1 MTTTEKQLISILFVP
16 DTYEIIRIFD
26 QTSGKVFTPDKLQVI
41 GNNMYNWAK
50 SIKPAPEQ
58 FGDLSSFLMA
68 IKRSTPDGITYKFT
82 NNGNFLTEYLLGPHY
97 SSNKLSRAFDIT
109 YSMTGNY
116 HSLLVSFNIRSE
128 ISIMSNPSDKT
139 QEKETYAT
147 NNTTNTTNT
156 NTNTLQ
162 LRHELINPLNAIKLS
177 GDQIRKHI
185 RKQNGSSSVS
195 IQDIDKFNNII
206 LNEVDNSIY
215 IIDTLINENSATRTN
230 ISLDKIPLTTFNSY
244 IQRQLDLI
252 NQTYFMFA
260 PVHVDW
266 PNEIQD
272 TNYILTHYVCVNTNY
287 MKIILD
293 NVFRNIYGHIDTV
306 STAYTTSIPFTLNY
320 KPTPIESNSSETLG
334 PTVSSITD
342 GITLNKENTTNKF
355 TILISGNEIQLLI
368 SNKIK
373 KSPAT
378 KSNNNHTIRNSD
390 WRNCKVAQSIIDRYN
405 LVVDYQDGPCK
416 SDMIPLAKP
425 VDTCTK
431 SKNNMGI
438 GLTLINNLCNKM
450 DVKWNMI
457 DNDTEICFIL
467 TIPVLSDAR
476 HLGHF
481 YQPVL
486 ENTSIMVQCVL

>member
-16 DTYEIIRIFD
+16 DTYDIIRIFD

-68 IKRSTPDGITYKFT
+68 IKRSTPNGIPYKFT
-82 NNGNFLTEYLLGPHY
+82 NNGNFLTEYLLGSHY
-97 SSNKLSRAFDIT
+97 SSNKLSRVFEIT

-116 HSLLVSFNIRSE
+116 HSLLVAFNVRSE
-128 ISIMSNPSDKT
+128 MPIYSYSYSNSSSNPSDKT
-139 QEKETYAT
+139 QEKVSYAT
-147 NNTTNTTNT
+147 T

-206 LNEVDNSIY
+206 LNEVDNSLY
-215 IIDTLINENSATRTN
+215 IIDTLINENLAMRTN

-306 STAYTTSIPFTLNY
+306 STAYTTSI
-320 KPTPIESNSSETLG
+320 
-334 PTVSSITD
+334 SSISN
-342 GITLNKENTTNKF
+342 GITFNKENTTNKF

-373 KSPAT
+373 QSVAA

-390 WRNCKVAQSIIDRYN
+390 WRNSKVTQSIIDRYN
-405 LVVDYQDGPCK
+405 LVVDYQDGQCK
-416 SDMIPLAKP
+416 SDMIIAKP

-467 TIPVLSDAR
+467 TIPVLSDTR

-481 YQPVL
+481 YQPVI
-486 ENTSIMVQCVL
+486 ENISTMVQCVL